1 MKVPPTRGVPPPHR
15 PSDGTGRPLE
25 RRCQPRQRAAT
36 GQRSAD
42 PRGFEAF
49 FGDDRHCYLRHIGS
63 NAVTV
68 LHANPHRQ
76 LKRRNQLEAY
86 LDVCSSDELIEEVLL
101 PMFRQLGFHR
111 VTAVGHKDKAIEYG
125 KDG

>member
-1 MKVPPTRGVPPPHR
+1 MAP
-15 PSDGTGRPLE
+15 
-25 RRCQPRQRAAT
+25 
-36 GQRSAD
+36 AD
-42 PRGFEAF
+42 PLNEGANRANVLRLVNEVLTREGSRRSSATTDTATYATSVRTLSRFCTLIRT
-49 FGDDRHCYLRHIGS
+49 GHCRRPDRNG
-63 NAVTV
+63 A
-68 LHANPHRQ
+68 
-76 LKRRNQLEAY
+76 NQLEAY